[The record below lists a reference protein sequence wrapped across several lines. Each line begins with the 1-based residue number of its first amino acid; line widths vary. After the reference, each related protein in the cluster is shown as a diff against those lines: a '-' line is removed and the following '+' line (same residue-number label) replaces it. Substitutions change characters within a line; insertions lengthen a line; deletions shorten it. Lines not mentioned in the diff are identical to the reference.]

1 MDHVLIKRIC
11 ETLTNDKRVDAVVDS
26 LFTKLISK
34 LYPFIVVSS
43 LTVVVVV
50 LLMLYMCFNVQQI
63 KSNTIL

>member
-11 ETLTNDKRVDAVVDS
+11 ETLANDKRVDAVVDS
-26 LFTKLISK
+26 LFAKLINK